1 VTVCSWCGSDS
12 EESAKRFEGPHAT
25 WCVHFRESQRGG
37 PKAARSEPPH
47 KEDLLGLLR
56 ECAKCSCGFACYCD
70 SNAEWAE
77 RELEKLGRAK

>member
-1 VTVCSWCGSDS
+1 MTVCSWCGSDS

-37 PKAARSEPPH
+37 GLPR

-77 RELEKLGRAK
+77 RELEKLRRAE